1 MALRY
6 DRLYLV
12 REEGDRLIGELVQD
26 VAPYHSFLLDPKDTG
41 KPTEQGKERP
51 MNLRI
56 YGSQTNELYLGLVPG
71 TPNPGDVHLAVVDPA
86 TGAAVKGGLLLRLFM
101 GKGDGRLAGEPC
113 SFIAPGLPVRRDDR
127 GRWST

>member
-86 TGAAVKGGLLLRLFM
+86 TGAAVTPLY
-101 GKGDGRLAGEPC
+101 GKGRRQARWRALQLYRAWTAG
-113 SFIAPGLPVRRDDR
+113 SSR
-127 GRWST
+127 